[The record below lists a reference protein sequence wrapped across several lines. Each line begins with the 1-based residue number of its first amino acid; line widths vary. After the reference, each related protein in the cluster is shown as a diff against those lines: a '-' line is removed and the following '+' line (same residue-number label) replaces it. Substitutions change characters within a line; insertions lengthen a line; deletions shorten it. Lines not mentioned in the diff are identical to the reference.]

1 MKNFYP
7 SCSVGIIRAEYLLK
21 VKVHFDSALTTSEEV
36 SIPLDFSDVL
46 YNDNNDIPNKNE
58 VEKIEKF
65 KMDNNDESD
74 ISKIDNNKDLNN
86 NNNIKNE
93 ESAPTPSGQISN
105 NDETDNTKDKDW
117 VFL

>member
-46 YNDNNDIPNKNE
+46 MIIMIFLIKMKLKKLKNSKWIIMMNQIFLRLIII
-58 VEKIEKF
+58 KI
-65 KMDNNDESD
+65 
-74 ISKIDNNKDLNN
+74 
-86 NNNIKNE
+86 
-93 ESAPTPSGQISN
+93 
-105 NDETDNTKDKDW
+105 
-117 VFL
+117 